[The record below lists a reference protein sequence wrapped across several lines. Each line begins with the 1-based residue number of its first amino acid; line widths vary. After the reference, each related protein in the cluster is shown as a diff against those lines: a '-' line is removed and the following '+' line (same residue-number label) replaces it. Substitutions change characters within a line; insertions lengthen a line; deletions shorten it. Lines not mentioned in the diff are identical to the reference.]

1 MSNDLVEHVV
11 LREGGVHMRR
21 VNVSGHCCEDLDVFE
36 CQRMHQAGG
45 VTDLQLVE
53 GSVLYAIHHLIA
65 HISEANSRHDVKTRI
80 NVFDIPGK
88 RRCGITH
95 QKRRYISDILN
106 AHELMLGRASA
117 SPLQ

>member
-11 LREGGVHMRR
+11 LREGGVHVRR
-21 VNVSGHCCEDLDVFE
+21 VNVAGHCCEDLDVFE

-53 GSVLYAIHHLIA
+53 GSVLYAIHHLMA
-65 HISEANSRHDVKTRI
+65 FPSEANSGHDVKTRI
-80 NVFDIPGK
+80 NVFDIASK
-88 RRCGITH
+88 RCGGITH
-95 QKRRYISDILN
+95 QKRRDIADILN
-106 AHELMLGRASA
+106 AHELMLGRARA